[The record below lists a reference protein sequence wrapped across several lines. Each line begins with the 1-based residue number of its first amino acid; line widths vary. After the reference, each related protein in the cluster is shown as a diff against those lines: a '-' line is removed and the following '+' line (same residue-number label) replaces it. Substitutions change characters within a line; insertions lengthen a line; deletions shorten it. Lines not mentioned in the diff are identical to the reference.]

1 MFKIK
6 ILSVGKTKEAWLEQ
20 ALNEYIKRLQPI
32 AAFEFVWAKNDKQ
45 LLELVGKEGYFI
57 CLDANGMLMSSEKF
71 SGYLIDRL
79 EKNGSRL
86 TLVIGGAEGLPA
98 ELKAG
103 NGAGAGAGAGAELIS
118 LSPMTLTHQATR
130 LILLEQIYR
139 AFEIAR
145 GSKYHK

>member
-1 MFKIK
+1 MHKIK
-6 ILSVGKTKEAWLEQ
+6 ILSIGKTKEAWLEQ

-32 AAFEFVWAKNDKQ
+32 ASFEFVWAKNDKQ
-45 LLELVGKEGYFI
+45 LLELTAKESYFI
-57 CLDANGMLMSSEKF
+57 CLDANGTLMSSEKF
-71 SGYLIDRL
+71 SGYLLDRL

-86 TLVIGGAEGLPA
+86 TLVIGGAKGLPA
-98 ELKAG
+98 ELKSRSG
-103 NGAGAGAGAGAELIS
+103 VELIS
-118 LSPMTLTHQATR
+118 LSPMTLTHQAAR